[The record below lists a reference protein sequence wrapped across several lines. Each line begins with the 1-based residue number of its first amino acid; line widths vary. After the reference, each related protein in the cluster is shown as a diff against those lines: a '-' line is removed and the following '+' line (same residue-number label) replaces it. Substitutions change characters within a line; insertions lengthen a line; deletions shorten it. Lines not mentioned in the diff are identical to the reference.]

1 MIITAV
7 DTNVLLDLLIPNARF
22 QATSRKALETAHAEG
37 GLILSE
43 VVYAELAA
51 QFETRRQI
59 ETFLADTGIRLVP
72 TTPEALCRAGEAWNV
87 YRSRR
92 QRNLTCPAC
101 GRRQQPIVCGACGRP
116 IQVRQHI
123 LSDFLIGA
131 HASLLADRLLTRDRG
146 FYATYFKGLK
156 LIA

>member
-1 MIITAV
+1 MITTAV
-7 DTNVLLDLLIPNARF
+7 DTNVLLDLLIPNAQF
-22 QATSRKALETAHAEG
+22 QVTSRKALETAHAEG
-37 GLILSE
+37 SLILSE
-43 VVYAELAA
+43 IVYAELAA
-51 QFETRRQI
+51 QFEPAD
-59 ETFLADTGIRLVP
+59 EVGTFLADTGIRLVP
-72 TTPEALCRAGEAWNV
+72 TSPEALRRAGEVWNV
-87 YRSRR
+87 YSARR
-92 QRNLTCPAC
+92 QKGLACPAC
-101 GRRQQPIVCGACGRP
+101 GHQEQPTVCGACGRS